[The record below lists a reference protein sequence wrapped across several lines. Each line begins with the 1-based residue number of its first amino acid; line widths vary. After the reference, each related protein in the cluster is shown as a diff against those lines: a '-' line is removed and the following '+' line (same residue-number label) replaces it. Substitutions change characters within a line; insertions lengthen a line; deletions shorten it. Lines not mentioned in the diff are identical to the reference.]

1 MGRHKDTDWGV
12 IATIAKEKGAK
23 YHDLVSAQWAL
34 ESGWGSKLTGRNNVF
49 GLKGTGAANSSLTST
64 HEEEGGVM
72 VPQKAWFLD
81 FDSIE
86 ACIAYLID
94 RWYKDFRG
102 HQGVNR
108 ASDRNAAA
116 HMLQSEGYATD
127 SRYAAKLITLMDK
140 HAPAA
145 APAAPKQEQPV
156 TDASP
161 VAAASPVPL
170 LRLRARQDTWLKKEP
185 KEALVLGEKGRSG
198 MGQGRVLEVEQH
210 KELAGD
216 AHAWVKLGHGAGSW
230 FIWGPHW
237 QTVADAV
244 APVPAAAQVDW
255 DDFAC
260 LVTPNLTVGEVL
272 QYDARRKPRSGGD
285 QRRIMATARQFQAIR
300 TAWKYPLGVTS
311 FYRPEPINK
320 QVGGVPGSRHVTG
333 EAVDL
338 YPIGR
343 SLDAFYQWLLP
354 RWSGALGDGRRK
366 GFIHL
371 DTRGNGGFV
380 PGGGV
385 RPFVTWDY

>member
-1 MGRHKDTDWGV
+1 MARSTQDNSWEGV
-12 IATIAKEKGAK
+12 TRLAEAAGAK
-23 YHDLVSAQWAL
+23 FPELAAAQWAL
-34 ESGWGSKLTGRNNVF
+34 ESAWGKTPSGKHNHF
-49 GLKGTGAANSSLTST
+49 GLKGPGTAKPTMEVIDG
-64 HEEEGGVM
+64 EE
-72 VPQKAWFLD
+72 VPIVDSFLD
-81 FDSIE
+81 FPSLR
-86 ACIAYLID
+86 ACVEYLVE
-94 RWYKDFRG
+94 RWYKDWEG
-102 HQGVNR
+102 HKGVNR
-108 ASDRNAAA
+108 NRSREEAAWD
-116 HMLQSEGYATD
+116 LVKQGYATD
-127 SRYAAKLITLMDK
+127 PAYADKLIRLMK
-140 HAPAA
+140 EHAVPAPVKQA
-145 APAAPKQEQPV
+145 AQV
-156 TDASP
+156 ASS
-161 VAAASPVPL
+161 ASKSV

-185 KEALVLGEKGRSG
+185 KEALELGEKGRSG

-244 APVPAAAQVDW
+244 APVPPPAQVDW

-260 LVTPNLTVGEVL
+260 LVTPDLTVGEVL